1 MSNEIFKPV
10 EFDGIEKQF
19 HTTNDYFPDVRNMI
33 VLVPGNYIVD
43 GNKMVKHGAGS
54 QRKIKRHSSHLWPS
68 FPRRRESIGV
78 KAISSNLDGV
88 EE

>member
-1 MSNEIFKPV
+1 MSNEIFRPV
-10 EFDGIEKQF
+10 EFDGIGKELL
-19 HTTNDYFPDVRNMI
+19 TTNYHFPDVRKMI
-33 VLVPGNYIVD
+33 DLVPDYHFVD
-43 GNKMVKHGAGS
+43 VNKMVEHGAGS

-88 EE
+88 EK